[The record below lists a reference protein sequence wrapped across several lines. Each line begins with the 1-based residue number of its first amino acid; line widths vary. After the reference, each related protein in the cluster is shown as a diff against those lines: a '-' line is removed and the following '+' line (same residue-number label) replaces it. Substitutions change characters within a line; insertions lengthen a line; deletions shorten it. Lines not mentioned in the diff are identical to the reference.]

1 MASFSYIKPGVP
13 HRLSLDREPELIL
26 RTVHSIIG
34 RIYDAALLGLKLRK
48 GEVGYPELGIGQLLS
63 SALKEAYITIG
74 KPPLLDVVVY
84 VTLLST
90 PLSYV
95 IDSGKESIS
104 EVKYILD
111 RIIQSSRSA
120 DLLNFIDGLRAVGY
134 GDIVEDM
141 EVKGFTTKYIELEGL
156 NLSDYIRALTD
167 KLPQLMVLVP
177 GNNLIVDIA
186 RNIIEEYEKSRDMNN
201 AIVRAYI
208 NLIMERTQLPD
219 NVRRMLHESINQGLT
234 LTGKG
239 QRILFEVDKIL
250 RKSKTAYMKYFYM
263 LIPATIIS
271 LVKIGV

>member
-34 RIYDAALLGLKLRK
+34 RIHDAALLGLKLRK

>member
-34 RIYDAALLGLKLRK
+34 RIHDAALLGLKLRK

-250 RKSKTAYMKYFYM
+250 RKSKTAYMKYFFM